1 MTKWKSMSSAI
12 LNQCNF
18 HSVSKHR
25 WKSHLHPF
33 AAYMNK
39 QHRYVKFTSKT
50 EKNNTC
56 FLDINK
62 TRQNNQL
69 KTFVYRKPTFSDVF
83 THHESYIGQSYKK
96 SLIFKFFISLFFC
109 LLRLHTIL
117 FGSWK
122 MKRNFEEQQLSFRY
136 YRTIRTF

>member
-1 MTKWKSMSSAI
+1 MSSAI

-18 HSVSKHR
+18 HSVPKHR

-39 QHRYVKFTSKT
+39 QHRCVKFTSKT

-69 KTFVYRKPTFSDVF
+69 KTFVYRKPTFSDV
-83 THHESYIGQSYKK
+83 
-96 SLIFKFFISLFFC
+96 
-109 LLRLHTIL
+109 LHTTKVIL
-117 FGSWK
+117 VNLTRSHWFL
-122 MKRNFEEQQLSFRY
+122 NFLSRCFSVCSDYTLFYLEVGKWREILKNNSY
-136 YRTIRTF
+136 PSGIIEL